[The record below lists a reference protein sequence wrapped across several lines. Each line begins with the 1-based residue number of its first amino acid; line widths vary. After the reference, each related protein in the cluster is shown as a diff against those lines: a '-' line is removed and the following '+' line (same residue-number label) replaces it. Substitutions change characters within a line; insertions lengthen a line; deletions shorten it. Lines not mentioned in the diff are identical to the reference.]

1 MKKGSYY
8 SITER
13 GDFAF
18 TTTGDIFLD
27 LFSCIGA
34 CRDNP
39 KVCKPLFN
47 KAIDKDLKKSIA
59 MLLYARDIRGGLGER
74 KIFREL
80 YQILAFREP
89 NAARKIMP
97 LVPEYGR
104 YDDLFALIDTPVE
117 SSLYKFIHKQL
128 LNDCDHIKTNNA
140 SLLAKWMPS
149 LNCHNKQRK
158 RLAKKVCKGLEMT
171 QPRYRHLLSYLR
183 KGRIIENDLRIMN
196 YSFDYSKVPSS
207 AMNKYAMAFMRND
220 EDRYIK
226 YLQDVE
232 KNKTTINAKN
242 LHPYEII
249 KCYDDKM
256 SQAEKLAM
264 ELKWQEMK
272 KGFSPLTN
280 TIVVRDESTND
291 NNLVEKIAT
300 SLTILFSEYLEGEF
314 KDTFIT
320 FSKTPEL
327 VELKGKTL
335 FDKLKEIYKYEGST
349 QSNIFKVYK
358 LIAEHEKMCK
368 PEYQIKHI
376 IIVSDME
383 FDGETINVPTYET
396 FKKLFNDKGLIL
408 PEVIYLNVNAK
419 RIHFAATK
427 DDQIKLISGA
437 SQNLLEM
444 LYKGENLSP
453 KDLVNKT
460 LSPYLKKLSQL

>member
-1 MKKGSYY
+1 
-8 SITER
+8 
-13 GDFAF
+13 
-18 TTTGDIFLD
+18 
-27 LFSCIGA
+27 
-34 CRDNP
+34 
-39 KVCKPLFN
+39 
-47 KAIDKDLKKSIA
+47 
-59 MLLYARDIRGGLGER
+59 
-74 KIFREL
+74 
-80 YQILAFREP
+80 
-89 NAARKIMP
+89 
-97 LVPEYGR
+97 
-104 YDDLFALIDTPVE
+104 
-117 SSLYKFIHKQL
+117 
-128 LNDCDHIKTNNA
+128 
-140 SLLAKWMPS
+140 MPS
-149 LNCHNKQRK
+149 LHCHNKQRK

-220 EDRYIK
+220 EDRYMK

-280 TIVVRDESTND
+280 TIVVRDGSTND

-300 SLTILFSEYLEGEF
+300 SLTILFSEYLDGEF

-327 VELKGKTL
+327 VKLKGKTL
-335 FDKLKEIYKYEGST
+335 FDKLKEIYKYERST

-368 PEYQIKHI
+368 PEYQIKRI

-408 PEVIYLNVNAK
+408 HEVIYLNVNAK

-427 DDQIKLISGA
+427 DDQIKLISGV
-437 SQNLLEM
+437 SKNLLEI

-453 KDLVNKT
+453 KDLVDKT